1 MKSSSLKHFNIMI
14 LFAKEKRKP
23 LKWHGWIIGIILL
36 LYSSFSVYDYVKSI
50 FLRETYILESGM
62 TEFQIEYFTN
72 FPIWV
77 TIAWTVS
84 VWGLFLATIA
94 LLLRIRIAFILFLI
108 SLIGTLV
115 YVLYAFGLSEGREAM
130 GVIWPAPIIITV
142 IIAAMAFYCKKFFDI
157 KI

>member
-1 MKSSSLKHFNIMI
+1 MNSLFSKAIH
-14 LFAKEKRKP
+14 KP
-23 LKWHGWIIGIILL
+23 LKWHGWIIGFILFV
-36 LYSSFSVYDYVKSI
+36 YSSLSVYDYLKSI
-50 FLRETYILESGM
+50 FLKEVYFLDSGM
-62 TEFQIEYFTN
+62 TEFQIEYFAN

-94 LLLRIRIAFILFLI
+94 LLLRIRIAFILFLV

-142 IIAAMAFYCKKFFDI
+142 IIAAMVFYCKRFFDI